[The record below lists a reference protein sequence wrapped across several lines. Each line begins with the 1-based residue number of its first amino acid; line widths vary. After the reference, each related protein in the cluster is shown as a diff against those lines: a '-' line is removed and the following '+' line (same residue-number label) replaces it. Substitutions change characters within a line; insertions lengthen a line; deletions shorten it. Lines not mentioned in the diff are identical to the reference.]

1 MLSINIANAQTSAV
15 TDNIFQNA
23 WSVVSQAISS
33 AVSFVVDLFVGDG
46 DDKTMEMC
54 STGPSNSDWL
64 GQVQKF

>member
-1 MLSINIANAQTSAV
+1 MLSINIANAQTSVV

-33 AVSFVVDLFVGDG
+33 AVSFVVDLFVGSSGNKDA
-46 DDKTMEMC
+46 DMC
-54 STGPSNSDWL
+54 SAGPSNSDWL